1 MIALRLNAD
10 TSDAQRNIGALG
22 NSIEDLQ
29 RKLKA
34 AQDAGNWGEAA
45 KITQDIAFM
54 QNPGFSVV
62 GGNNGG
68 NGSNLQNTTQYNNAR
83 QLDIRLETITRV
95 ITTLTDQLKEST
107 EKDSQKNLLI
117 FPLH

>member
-1 MIALRLNAD
+1 MVSLKLNAD

-22 NSIEDLQ
+22 NSIDDLQ

-54 QNPGFSVV
+54 QNPGFSEI
-62 GGNNGG
+62 GRA
-68 NGSNLQNTTQYNNAR
+68 SCR
-83 QLDIRLETITRV
+83 ERV
-95 ITTLTDQLKEST
+95 
-107 EKDSQKNLLI
+107 
-117 FPLH
+117 